1 MFSSPNRVIVVL
13 GVLTLT
19 LAWVLDFGVI
29 QPNRIVAGTGYG
41 LGDALGLA
49 ASVVFSAGMLVILW
63 LAAVASR
70 FRYVMLTT
78 ALMLLL
84 LALPWGLAQFAE
96 RQLPGSSAYART
108 AMGAGF
114 WCLLF
119 LPTLMLGE
127 CVQRLG
133 AGRGL
138 ALVLLALVILSW
150 VLAVSSGEIDS
161 LSLLKEYAIRP
172 DQFRAALFDHLALA
186 LSAVTISLVLAFAL
200 ALVMIRRP
208 RWRRPVFGVVSFLQ
222 TIPSLALFGLLIA
235 PLSAL
240 SNTFPF
246 LQRWGI
252 HGIGWAPAL
261 LALIAYSLLPMVRNT
276 FVALTE
282 VSPTLLE
289 AGEGMGMNPRQLFF
303 RVKLPLAMPV
313 IVEGIRVTTIQ
324 AIGLTAVAALIGA
337 GGFGKFI
344 FQGLGQ
350 AAMDLVLLGA
360 VPTLLLALLADA
372 ALSAL
377 SSALFSAL
385 SPAMRSAP

>member
-1 MFSSPNRVIVVL
+1 MFSSSNRVVVVL
-13 GVLTLT
+13 GVLTLV

-29 QPNRIVAGTGYG
+29 QPNRIVSGTGYG
-41 LGDALGLA
+41 FGDALGMT
-49 ASVVFSAGMLVILW
+49 ASVVFSAGMMGLLW
-63 LAAVASR
+63 LGLAASR
-70 FRYVMLTT
+70 FRYSLLT
-78 ALMLLL
+78 AGLMLLL
-84 LALPWGLAQFAE
+84 LALPWGLALFAE

-119 LPTLMLGE
+119 LPTLMLAE
-127 CVQRLG
+127 CLQRLH

-138 ALVLLALVILSW
+138 ALTMLVLVIASW
-150 VLAVSSGEIDS
+150 ALAVMSGDIDS
-161 LSLLKEYAIRP
+161 LSLLKEYATRP
-172 DQFRAALFDHLALA
+172 DQVRAALLDHLALA
-186 LSAVTISLVLAFAL
+186 LSAVAISLVLAFAL
-200 ALVMIRRP
+200 VLLMIRREP
-208 RWRRPVFGVVSFLQ
+208 WRRPVFGVVSFLQ

-240 SNTFPF
+240 SASFPF
-246 LQRWGI
+246 LQQLGI
-252 HGIGWAPAL
+252 RGIGWAPAL

-276 FVALTE
+276 FVALTD
-282 VSPTLLE
+282 VPPALLE
-289 AGEGMGMNPRQLFF
+289 AGEGMGMNARQLFF

-313 IVEGIRVTTIQ
+313 IIEGVRVTTIQ

-360 VPTLLLALLADA
+360 LPTVLLALVADA
-372 ALSAL
+372 VLSAL
-377 SSALFSAL
+377 AS
-385 SPAMRSAP
+385 AMRNTP